1 MQVLF
6 SQRSIEGRGYMDIAD
21 IEAKVIQFI
30 ATKVENLD
38 VSTINRSSKFDEL
51 GLDSMDTIQLLFDAE
66 DSFGIN
72 FDSEEAKSFTTVG
85 DIIAYIEKHQSP
97 EPNRGPADSGMAS
110 DQEGT

>member
-1 MQVLF
+1 
-6 SQRSIEGRGYMDIAD
+6 MDTAD

-38 VSTINRSSKFDEL
+38 VSTISRASKFDEL

-66 DSFGIN
+66 DNFGIN

-85 DIIAYIEKHQSP
+85 DIIGYIEKHQSP
-97 EPNRGPADSGMAS
+97 EPHNEPDASGMAS
-110 DQEGT
+110 DQEGK